1 MKTLRLDSQYTI
13 TGKAGG
19 IWCYFSRL
27 FTELVLTYKIK
38 LPSNI
43 AKRQPWLRSAGVV
56 RILSLALILF
66 LPACSLVPSI
76 SVVKDEPIER
86 FLRDEAE
93 RILAVTEDATNTSKY
108 QIAIS
113 DFPRADIL
121 GMSIGQRRIY
131 ISYKLGQRAL
141 HSRRYLWLLRQTLA
155 HEIAHEIARHADYRQ
170 INFNRSS
177 DEYGMTSRDVGL
189 PWYVIF
195 QPYSLE
201 KELQADLHGMQYWR
215 SLQWDCGIWVRIL
228 EDFQRQ
234 NYSGDKN
241 HPTHTRLEQAV
252 AACRSA

>member
-13 TGKAGG
+13 TAKAGG

-141 HSRRYLWLLRQTLA
+141 QSALSLA
-155 HEIAHEIARHADYRQ
+155 SQA
-170 INFNRSS
+170 NF
-177 DEYGMTSRDVGL
+177 GT
-189 PWYVIF
+189 
-195 QPYSLE
+195 
-201 KELQADLHGMQYWR
+201 
-215 SLQWDCGIWVRIL
+215 
-228 EDFQRQ
+228 
-234 NYSGDKN
+234 
-241 HPTHTRLEQAV
+241 
-252 AACRSA
+252 